1 MCERQPGQEAAA
13 VVAPNIILHNLCVTL
28 ARCFFLYAN
37 VWDGNFFQG
46 ELFFITERT
55 GLQCILFQL
64 SILLTKKKEAQHV
77 SKQDIAS

>member
-1 MCERQPGQEAAA
+1 MACTLEEGSLVAPNIILYNPVCERQPGKEAAA

-55 GLQCILFQL
+55 GFSFIN
-64 SILLTKKKEAQHV
+64 
-77 SKQDIAS
+77 